1 MPSCSICKQS
11 GHNKRTCTF
20 IKEHFLRVTTEEL
33 EVNDVNSPTYSVIK
47 NYIFSSL
54 NSRLQE
60 ALENEILAEHI
71 LRKCNDLKRLFEPRQ
86 PGLLILD
93 RCITIRENARRRR
106 PQEEE
111 EFIFDFEM
119 PPVIM
124 PATPTADLITP
135 ASTPSAEFF
144 EHTVTPSDVP
154 YTIHINN
161 ENMPP
166 ITPITPNTPTDF
178 TADFLPFTARRL
190 FDEAIQ
196 DDTEEAIQDDTEWR
210 EILEEAAQ
218 QPMEFSFDADGVD
231 LDDFDFVP
239 FSPNSEIQSPEG
251 PPPASSYEYVA
262 APRRYKRGYEYA
274 KEINVDVRD
283 VTNEDLFGALKECE
297 LCYDR
302 NCSVRAGCGHD
313 FCSVCVRKII
323 NEKKDTTV
331 APSCS
336 YCRKA
341 FEQFTT
347 NSPFTYAIL
356 CDYIE
361 HMII

>member
-1 MPSCSICKQS
+1 
-11 GHNKRTCTF
+11 
-20 IKEHFLRVTTEEL
+20 
-33 EVNDVNSPTYSVIK
+33 IK

-71 LRKCNDLKRLFEPRQ
+71 LRKCNDLKRLFEPRH

-93 RCITIRENARRRR
+93 RCITIRENVRRRR

-196 DDTEEAIQDDTEWR
+196 DDTEER

-218 QPMEFSFDADGVD
+218 QPMEFSFDADDVD
-231 LDDFDFVP
+231 DVDFIP
-239 FSPNSEIQSPEG
+239 FGPVSPEE
-251 PPPASSYEYVA
+251 AYEYVV
-262 APRRYKRGYEYA
+262 APHRYKRGYEYA
-274 KEINVDVRD
+274 KEINVDLRD
-283 VTNEDLFGALKECE
+283 VTNEDLFGELKECE

-302 NCSVRAGCGHD
+302 NCSVKTGCGHD

>member
-71 LRKCNDLKRLFEPRQ
+71 LRKCNDLKRLFEPIH

-93 RCITIRENARRRR
+93 RCITIRENARRR

-111 EFIFDFEM
+111 EFVFDFET

-124 PATPTADLITP
+124 PATTPTADLITP
-135 ASTPSAEFF
+135 TSSPSAEFF
-144 EHTVTPSDVP
+144 MHTVTPSDMP

-161 ENMPP
+161 ENMQP
-166 ITPITPNTPTDF
+166 ISPITPNIPTEF
-178 TADFLPFTARRL
+178 TDNFLPFAARRL
-190 FDEAIQ
+190 FDEALQ
-196 DDTEEAIQDDTEWR
+196 DTEER

-218 QPMEFSFDADGVD
+218 QPMEFSFDADFD
-231 LDDFDFVP
+231 LDFVP

-251 PPPASSYEYVA
+251 SPPAEAYEYVA

-283 VTNEDLFGALKECE
+283 VTNEDLFGALKECQ

-323 NEKKDTTV
+323 NDKKDTTV